1 MIQCNCKGAYYLNTK
16 IFSETDIDKEIKE
29 KLNRD
34 ANTTVIKITLAAA
47 NIGWIALTLVEVV
60 NNYYINWLRHVLWP
74 AIFIVIGSIFILSL
88 RKLKIKENIITH
100 IIIIVHIID
109 ISIVQH
115 AYSNYAGVTVWAV
128 ILILIS
134 VSMCYFS
141 NRIVLVYSFVAGL
154 TWLIYLAAS
163 QPTFDAHIDMT
174 DHLGRIYIFL
184 ILSVTALWVNKKL
197 KEEVVGNYK
206 KLQLIEN
213 YSKELEI
220 KNSNL
225 QKLDQLKDEF
235 LANTT
240 HELKTPLHGIIG
252 ILEPL
257 LEGNH
262 GMLTLEQQRDVTL
275 AISSSKRLSGL
286 VNDILDF
293 SKLKNRDIILRK
305 QSIDIFVLTDMVCKT
320 FEHQVSKKAINLINK
335 IDSSLPL
342 INADENRF
350 LQIMYNLLGNAVKF
364 TDSGEITITAN
375 IKEDYMHITVS
386 DTGVGIQK
394 DKQQVIFD
402 AFEQADSSVS
412 RNYGGTGLGLAITKS
427 LVELHGGK
435 IQVTSEPLKGA
446 SFTFTLP
453 LLEDQE
459 IRGQKPSNISKEE
472 IIFES
477 YTEQIIS
484 EAYTD
489 EKDISIDINETPSSS
504 SNTKILIVDDEPI
517 NIQIIHNI
525 LSKKKY
531 SITTAQ
537 NGKEALD
544 LIHNNEDFDLIL
556 LDVMMPQISGF
567 EVCRTIREKYTLTQ
581 LPILLI
587 TAKDLP
593 EDLVEGFESGA
604 NDYLHKPFNSKELLA
619 RVRTLLEL
627 KKASELALSAELYF
641 LQSQIK
647 PHFLHNTLSAIM
659 CFIRINPELA
669 RELILELS
677 NYLRESFNFNNMN
690 SLLPISKELS
700 LIKSYL
706 FIEKARYS
714 DKLNYLFEVDDRI
727 ECDVP
732 HLILQP
738 IVENA
743 VRHGILESRRG
754 GTVKISAKN
763 SDEYVLLCVEDD
775 GIGIKEENIP
785 LLLKNELENVGI
797 GLYNVQKRM
806 LALYGHGVEVKSELG
821 KGTRICLKIPYA
833 KQYHLY

>member
-1 MIQCNCKGAYYLNTK
+1 MITK

-47 NIGWIALTLVEVV
+47 NIGWIALTLVEFV
-60 NNYYINWLRHVLWP
+60 NNYYINWLRHVFWP

-88 RKLKIKENIITH
+88 RKFKIKENIITH

-115 AYSNYAGVTVWAV
+115 TYSNYAGVTVWAV

-154 TWLIYLAAS
+154 TWLIYLAAAHPS
-163 QPTFDAHIDMT
+163 FDARIDMT

-184 ILSVTALWVNKKL
+184 ILSATALWVNKKL
-197 KEEVVGNYK
+197 KKEVIGNYK

-220 KNSNL
+220 KNANL
-225 QKLDQLKDEF
+225 QKLDKLKDEF

-262 GMLTLEQQRDVTL
+262 GMLTLEQHRDVTL
-275 AISSSKRLSGL
+275 AISSAKRLSGL
-286 VNDILDF
+286 VGDILDF

-320 FEHQVSKKAINLINK
+320 FEFQVFKKSIKLINQ

-342 INADENRF
+342 IYADENRF

-364 TDSGEITITAN
+364 TDSGEITITAVM
-375 IKEDYMHITVS
+375 KEGYMYITVS
-386 DTGVGIQK
+386 DTGVGIEK
-394 DKQQVIFD
+394 DKQKVIFD

-453 LLEDQE
+453 LLEGQG
-459 IRGQKPSNISKEE
+459 IREQKPSNISKEE
-472 IIFES
+472 IISES
-477 YTEQIIS
+477 YTEEIIS

-489 EKDISIDINETPSSS
+489 DKDISIDINETPSSN

-525 LSKKKY
+525 LSTKKY

-567 EVCRTIREKYTLTQ
+567 EVCSIIREKYTLTE

-593 EDLVEGFESGA
+593 EDLVQGFEAGA
-604 NDYLHKPFNSKELLA
+604 NDYLHKPFNGKELLA

-627 KKASELALSAELYF
+627 KRASELALSAELYF

-659 CFIRINPELA
+659 SFIRTNPELA

-690 SLLPISKELS
+690 GLLPLSKELS

-743 VRHGILESRRG
+743 VRHGILESRAG

-821 KGTRICLKIPYA
+821 KGTSICLKIPRGT
-833 KQYHLY
+833 KH